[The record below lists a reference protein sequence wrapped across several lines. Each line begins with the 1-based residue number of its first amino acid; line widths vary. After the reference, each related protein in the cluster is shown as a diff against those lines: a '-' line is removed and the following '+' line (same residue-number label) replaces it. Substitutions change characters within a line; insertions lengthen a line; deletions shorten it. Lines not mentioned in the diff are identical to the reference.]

1 MKKWNYTIG
10 IDVSKNTLDIHCS
23 EINQHIQIQN
33 GTEGFRAFLKWCKN
47 HKVVLSQSFMVME
60 YTGGYEYKL
69 IQFCESKQIQY
80 ARISG
85 LEIKRSMGITR
96 GKTDQIDA
104 SRIAQYGE
112 EKHKQLS
119 PARPLNKG
127 IIKLKEL
134 LGFRKR
140 IVRDLGGY
148 KASLKER
155 KAMYPDLKKDLICK
169 TLHSKIKE
177 NEKVV
182 ANFDKALLDEIH
194 QNEAI
199 KTNYELLR
207 SIRGIGMVNA
217 LMTIA
222 YTENFIGFT
231 NPRSYAVYVG
241 VVPFEYSSGTSIR
254 GRKRVSP
261 IANKELKQ
269 ELNQAARS
277 AIQWDP
283 ELKDYAIRKM
293 TNKCY
298 GIVLNNVKFKLILR
312 MFAVVKRQAVYVDN
326 YKKAA

>member
-10 IDVSKNTLDIHCS
+10 IDVSKNTLDIHCA
-23 EINQHIQIQN
+23 EINQHIQIKN
-33 GTEGFRAFLKWCKN
+33 ETEGFRVFLKWCN
-47 HKVVLSQSFMVME
+47 THKIILNQSFMIME

-80 ARISG
+80 SRIPG

-96 GKTDQIDA
+96 GKTDQVDA
-104 SRIAQYGE
+104 GRIAQYGE
-112 EKHKQLS
+112 EKHKQLT
-119 PARPLNKG
+119 PDRPLNKG

-140 IVRDLGGY
+140 IVRELGGY

-169 TLHSKIKE
+169 TLESKIKE

-182 ANFDKALLDEIH
+182 AKFDKELMDEIH
-194 QNEAI
+194 KDEAM
-199 KTNYELLR
+199 KTNYELIR
-207 SIRGIGMVNA
+207 SIKGIGMVNA

-222 YTENFIGFT
+222 YTENFVGFT

-241 VVPFEYSSGTSIR
+241 VVPFDYSSGTSIK
-254 GRKRVSP
+254 GRKRVSS

-269 ELNQAARS
+269 ELSQAARS

-283 ELKDYAIRKM
+283 ELKSYATRKM
-293 TNKCY
+293 ANKSY
-298 GIVLNNVKFKLILR
+298 GVVLNNVKFKLILR
-312 MFAVVKRQAVYVDN
+312 IFAVVKRQEMYVDN
-326 YKKAA
+326 YKNAA

>member
-1 MKKWNYTIG
+1 
-10 IDVSKNTLDIHCS
+10 
-23 EINQHIQIQN
+23 
-33 GTEGFRAFLKWCKN
+33 
-47 HKVVLSQSFMVME
+47 
-60 YTGGYEYKL
+60 
-69 IQFCESKQIQY
+69 
-80 ARISG
+80 
-85 LEIKRSMGITR
+85 
-96 GKTDQIDA
+96 
-104 SRIAQYGE
+104 
-112 EKHKQLS
+112 
-119 PARPLNKG
+119 
-127 IIKLKEL
+127 
-134 LGFRKR
+134 
-140 IVRDLGGY
+140 
-148 KASLKER
+148 
-155 KAMYPDLKKDLICK
+155 
-169 TLHSKIKE
+169 
-177 NEKVV
+177 
-182 ANFDKALLDEIH
+182 
-194 QNEAI
+194 
-199 KTNYELLR
+199 
-207 SIRGIGMVNA
+207 MVNA

>member
-23 EINQHIQIQN
+23 ELNQHIQIKN
-33 GTEGFRAFLKWCKN
+33 GTEGFKQFLKWCKQHQIRLN
-47 HKVVLSQSFMVME
+47 ESFIVME

-80 ARISG
+80 TRIPG
-85 LEIKRSMGITR
+85 LAIKRSMGITR
-96 GKTDQIDA
+96 GKSDKVDA
-104 SRIAQYGE
+104 GRIAQYGE
-112 EKHKQLS
+112 EKHKTIV
-119 PARPLNKG
+119 PAKPLNKTA
-127 IIKLKEL
+127 IQLKEL

-140 IVRDLGGY
+140 IVRELAGY
-148 KASLKER
+148 KATLKER
-155 KAMYPDLKKDLICK
+155 IVMYPDLKRDIIII
-169 TLHSKIKE
+169 TLKAKINE
-177 NEKVV
+177 NEKVI
-182 ANFDKALLDEIH
+182 AKLDQELLRRIENDAAL
-194 QNEAI
+194 

-222 YTENFIGFT
+222 YTENFVSFN

-254 GRKRVSP
+254 GRKKVSS

-283 ELKDYAIRKM
+283 ELKEYAARKM
-293 TNKCY
+293 NNKCY
-298 GIVLNNVKFKLILR
+298 NIVLNNVKFKLILR
-312 MFAVVKRQAVYVDN
+312 MFAVIKRQAKFVDN
-326 YKKAA
+326 YKNAA